1 MAYTLA
7 QPAAKSAPIP
17 VAVVPGLL
25 CTDGQHKLLGDG
37 TCIRCEYRAE
47 VA

>member
-17 VAVVPGLL
+17 FTVVPGSL
-25 CTDGQHKLLGDG
+25 CPDGKHKLLSDG